1 MLKIRQADISEID
14 ALMKWRVEVLRH
26 VFDIPQGEDMS
37 GLYEANLE
45 YYQRAVPNGEHIAVF
60 AEISGAAVGCGGLC
74 LYREMPS
81 PDNPSGRCAYLM
93 NIYTK
98 EKYRGHGVGKAVA
111 EYLINRAKARNIT
124 KIYLEA
130 TAEGRPM
137 YESLGFRDMK
147 DYMILKDTKEEQL

>member
-1 MLKIRQADISEID
+1 MLKIRQADINEID

-37 GLYEANLE
+37 GLYETNLE
-45 YYQRAVPNGEHIAVF
+45 YYQKALPSGEHIAVF
-60 AEISGAAVGCGGLC
+60 AEISGVAVGCGGLC

-81 PDNPSGRCAYLM
+81 PDNPSGKCAYLM

-111 EYLINRAKARNIT
+111 EYLINCAKARNIT

-137 YESLGFRDMK
+137 YENLGFRDMK